1 MVEMKYIM
9 ITKAFMLHEVNDQKQ
24 WTHTAATA
32 QKKNDNDTNELSIV
46 RLCGFCFSLHP
57 FGAVGTAENPIEW

>member
-1 MVEMKYIM
+1 MDPYRSHSE
-9 ITKAFMLHEVNDQKQ
+9 
-24 WTHTAATA
+24 
-32 QKKNDNDTNELSIV
+32 KKNDNDTNELSIV